1 MFDCSLQGL
10 MLLFLDKIDD
20 FGNKNEELYNPSI
33 KNVLAIIS
41 AMPHQFFGAGLR
53 RLQYFFSSGLQTS
66 VTSTLKQVIK
76 IVFNEK
82 IWSMVRYMCKH

>member
-20 FGNKNEELYNPSI
+20 FGNKNEQLYNPSI

-41 AMPHQFFGAGLR
+41 GMPHQFFGAGLQVCDVY
-53 RLQYFFSSGLQTS
+53 LELKKYFY
-66 VTSTLKQVIK
+66 K
-76 IVFNEK
+76 
-82 IWSMVRYMCKH
+82 